1 MSPAP
6 AQAHPRHLRGGMLLQ
21 PLREAGGWRRL
32 FIAGAAAVL
41 AGLTFLGGIAWL
53 MRYETVMP
61 DNGVLPAGEL
71 CIVLDRWTGNARS
84 CTDEAIAKRH
94 RPPPKPQRAE
104 ELSREEAI
112 WQQLVDIVAGLLQI
126 DRWLPGMTRRFGN
139 RP

>member
-6 AQAHPRHLRGGMLLQ
+6 AQAHPRHLRGGTLLQ

-71 CIVLDRWTGNARS
+71 CIVLDRWTGHARS